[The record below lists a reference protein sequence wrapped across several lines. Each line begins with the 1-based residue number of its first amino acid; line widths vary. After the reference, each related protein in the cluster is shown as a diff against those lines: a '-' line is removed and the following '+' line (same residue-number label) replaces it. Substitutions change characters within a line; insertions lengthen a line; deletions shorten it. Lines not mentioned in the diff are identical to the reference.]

1 MQSMLNRAP
10 LFLMYLNVLVIA
22 ICGLIYELLAG
33 TLASYVLGDSVTQFS
48 LVIGTYLSAMGVG
61 AWLSRYVHTQLARTF
76 IEIELALAF
85 LGGISAPL
93 LFIVFP
99 WVEWFRPLLLGI
111 VFSIGVFVGLELPLL
126 MRILKEHLDFSDLVS
141 QVLAFDYVG
150 ALIASILFPLLF
162 VPYLG
167 LVRTSLVFG
176 ALNACV
182 ALWSTFL
189 LLPLLTPRHVSSL
202 RWRSA
207 IVLGLLAIG
216 LLKADQLT
224 LLAEESSLGGHVIH
238 SVHSPYQRIAITNKR
253 GGFQLF
259 LNGHLQFNSADEY
272 RYHEALVHPAMLGP
286 RPPQRILVMGGGD
299 GLAVREILKY
309 PHVRE
314 VLVVDLDPAV
324 TQLSK
329 SFPPLVKLNH
339 SALLDSRVTVRNQ
352 DAFLWINEDTEPFD
366 AVIIDFPDPSSF
378 SVGKLYT
385 SHFFRKLKTKL
396 HNDSLVSIQCTSPL
410 VAPKSFWCVVRTL
423 ESVGYQVRPFQATV
437 PSFGIWG
444 YALAGL
450 TLPPVEQFRLPL
462 ATEQLR
468 FLNDRNLQHLFVFP
482 EDIPRL
488 ASEVNRLDNQV
499 LVRYYDEEWHGY
511 D

>member
-1 MQSMLNRAP
+1 MLNRAP
-10 LFLMYLNVLVIA
+10 LFLLYLNVLVIA

-61 AWLSRYVHTQLARTF
+61 AWLSRYVERQLARTF
-76 IEIELALAF
+76 IEIELALAL

-99 WVEWFRPLLLGI
+99 WVDWFRPLLLGM
-111 VFSIGVFVGLELPLL
+111 VFTIGVFVGLELPLL
-126 MRILKEHLDFSDLVS
+126 MRILKEHLDFSDLIS
-141 QVLAFDYVG
+141 QVLAFDYIG
-150 ALIASILFPLLF
+150 ALIASLLFPLLF

-182 ALWSTFL
+182 GLWSTFL
-189 LLPLLTPRHVSSL
+189 LLPLLTPRHVASL
-202 RWRSA
+202 RWRAA
-207 IVLGLLAIG
+207 IVLVLLGIA

-224 LLAEESSLGGHVIH
+224 LLAEESSLGGNVIH
-238 SVHSPYQRIAITNKR
+238 TVHSPYQRIAITNKR
-253 GGFQLF
+253 GGFQLY
-259 LNGHLQFNSADEY
+259 LNGHLQFNSIDEY

-286 RPPQRILVMGGGD
+286 RPPERVLVMGGGD

-309 PHVRE
+309 PSVRE
-314 VLVVDLDPAV
+314 VLLVDLDPEV

-329 SFPPLVKLNH
+329 SFPPMVQLNN
-339 SALLDSRVTVRNQ
+339 SALLDPRVQVRNQ
-352 DAFLWINEDTEPFD
+352 DAFVWINETADPFD
-366 AVIIDFPDPSSF
+366 AVIIDFPDPSNF
-378 SVGKLYT
+378 SVGKLYS
-385 SHFFRKLKTKL
+385 SHFFRKLKNKV
-396 HNDSLVSIQCTSPL
+396 HPDALVSIQCTSPL
-410 VAPKSFWCVVRTL
+410 VAPKSYWCVVKTL
-423 ESVGYQVRPFQATV
+423 ESVGFHVRPFHTTV

-444 YALAGL
+444 YALASL
-450 TLPPVEQFRLPL
+450 TQPNVESFHLPL
-462 ATEQLR
+462 AADQLR
-468 FLNDRNLQHLFVFP
+468 FLSNGNLQHLFVLP
-482 EDIPRL
+482 RDIPRL
-488 ASEVNRLDNQV
+488 DSDVNRLDNQV

>member
-1 MQSMLNRAP
+1 MLNRAP
-10 LFLMYLNVLVIA
+10 LFLLYLNVLVIA

-61 AWLSRYVHTQLARTF
+61 AWLSRYVKRQLARTF

-93 LFIVFP
+93 LFIAFP
-99 WVEWFRPLLLGI
+99 WVDWFRPLLLGI
-111 VFSIGVFVGLELPLL
+111 VFAIGVFVGLELPLL

-150 ALIASILFPLLF
+150 ALIASLLFPLIF

-182 ALWSTFL
+182 GLWSTFL
-189 LLPLLTPRHVSSL
+189 LFPLLTPRHVSSL

-207 IVLGLLAIG
+207 IVLALLGVG

-224 LLAEESSLGGHVIH
+224 LLAEESSLGGNVIH
-238 SVHSPYQRIAITNKR
+238 TVHSPYQRIAITNKR

-259 LNGHLQFNSADEY
+259 LNGHLQFNSVDEY
-272 RYHEALVHPAMLGP
+272 RYHEALVHPAMLGS
-286 RPPQRILVMGGGD
+286 RVPQRVLVMGGGD

-309 PHVRE
+309 PSVKE
-314 VLVVDLDPAV
+314 VLLVDLDPSM

-329 SFPPLVKLNH
+329 SFPPLLKLNQ
-339 SALLDSRVTVRNQ
+339 SALLDPRVRVHNQ
-352 DAFLWINEDTEPFD
+352 DAFVWINDTDEPFD
-366 AVIIDFPDPSSF
+366 AVIIDFPDPGNF

-385 SHFFRKLKTKL
+385 SHFFRKLKAKL
-396 HNDSLVSIQCTSPL
+396 HPDSLVSIQCTSPL
-410 VAPKSFWCVVRTL
+410 VAPKSYWCIVRTL
-423 ESVGYQVRPFQATV
+423 ESVGYHVRPFHTTV

-444 YALAGL
+444 YALASL
-450 TLPPVEQFRLPL
+450 TEPHVEGFQIPL
-462 ATEQLR
+462 AADQLR
-468 FLNDRNLQHLFVFP
+468 FLSNSNLQHLFVLP
-482 EDIPRL
+482 QDIPRL
-488 ASEVNRLDNQV
+488 DSEVNRLDNQV

>member
-1 MQSMLNRAP
+1 MLNRAP
-10 LFLMYLNVLVIA
+10 LFLLYLNVLVIA

-61 AWLSRYVHTQLARTF
+61 AWLSRYIERQLARAF

-93 LFIVFP
+93 LFVAFP
-99 WVEWFRPLLLGI
+99 WVDWFRPLLLGT
-111 VFSIGVFVGLELPLL
+111 VFAVGVFVGLELPLL

-141 QVLAFDYVG
+141 RVLAFDYVG
-150 ALIASILFPLLF
+150 ALIASLLFPLVF

-176 ALNACV
+176 ILNACV
-182 ALWSTFL
+182 GLWSTFL
-189 LLPLLTPRHVSSL
+189 LKPLLNQRHVSSL
-202 RWRSA
+202 RWRS
-207 IVLGLLAIG
+207 IVVMGILVVG

-224 LLAEESSLGGHVIH
+224 QFAEESTLGGKVIH
-238 SVHSPYQRIAITNKR
+238 TAQSPYQRIAITNKR

-259 LNGHLQFNSADEY
+259 LNGHLQFNSVDEY
-272 RYHEALVHPAMLGP
+272 RYHEALVHPAMLGS
-286 RPPQRILVMGGGD
+286 RRPQRVLVMGGGD

-309 PHVRE
+309 PGIRE
-314 VLVVDLDPAV
+314 VVLVDLDPAM
-324 TQLSK
+324 TKLSK
-329 SFPPLVKLNH
+329 SFPPLVALNK
-339 SALLDSRVTVRNQ
+339 SSLLDPRVRVVNQ
-352 DAFLWINEDTEPFD
+352 DAFVWINEAVDPFD
-366 AVIIDFPDPSSF
+366 AIIIDFPDPGSF
-378 SVGKLYT
+378 SIGKLYT

-396 HNDSLVSIQCTSPL
+396 HPDSLVSIQCTSPL
-410 VAPKSFWCVVRTL
+410 VAPKSYWCVIRTL
-423 ESVGYQVRPFQATV
+423 EAAGYRVWPFQATV

-444 YALAGL
+444 YALACL
-450 TLPPVEQFRLPL
+450 NETDVDAF
-462 ATEQLR
+462 QLSLDQDSFR
-468 FLNDRNLQHLFVFP
+468 FLNNSNLHELFVFP
-482 EDIPRL
+482 QDIPSL
-488 ASEVNRLDNQV
+488 TPEINRLDNQA